1 MRCRAL
7 PCSHCGS
14 SKVQEQ
20 PKKTSLGSCT
30 FRCAACTRRFNERS
44 IPTNIVYLVVPWRL
58 RYPPSLYLLAGMFLK
73 RSVAFSHETVLALE
87 ALVAPLL
94 TEQVRTWRKG
104 KASPK
109 WHADETYIEVHD
121 VWCYLNRAIDVD
133 GNLVGSMLS
142 EHQDLDTARRF
153 FARSLEMG
161 GARPGAG
168 DHRQARLLPHAH
180 PGDRGEAGR
189 APLQPVPEQ
198 PAGAG
203 SPGHQAAL
211 PFDAPVRQLPRG
223 IPRLP
228 CLRRAAQPNPVRRT
242 MGQVNPL
249 VEQRHRFVERLAELD
264 TLLAAQ
270 ASAPPAGA
278 QANAR
283 RSYTLHG
290 RVATPALKI

>member
-7 PCSHCGS
+7 PCPHCGS

-20 PKKTSLGSCT
+20 RKKTSLGSCT

-94 TEQVRTWRKG
+94 TEQLRTWRKG

-121 VWCYLNRAIDVD
+121 VWCYLNWAIDVD

-142 EHQDLDTARRF
+142 DHQDLDTARRF
-153 FARSLEMG
+153 FARSLEMVG
-161 GARPGAG
+161 HGREQVTT
-168 DHRQARLLPHAH
+168 DRHASC
-180 PGDRGEAGR
+180 PTPIRETAGR
-189 APLQPVPEQ
+189 QVEHRCNQYLNNRLEQ
-198 PAGAG
+198 DHLGIKQRYRSMRRFG
-203 SPGHQAAL
+203 SFHAESRVCLAFEELRNQIRCGGRW
-211 PFDAPVRQLPRG
+211 VR
-223 IPRLP
+223 
-228 CLRRAAQPNPVRRT
+228 
-242 MGQVNPL
+242 
-249 VEQRHRFVERLAELD
+249 
-264 TLLAAQ
+264 
-270 ASAPPAGA
+270 
-278 QANAR
+278 
-283 RSYTLHG
+283 
-290 RVATPALKI
+290 